1 MTSSDTLLS
10 AFCKAMWKTP
20 DLDYIR
26 EVLTAAF
33 KVRKNV
39 FLLFCELT
47 CFKVHQTK
55 YGPRM
60 VPDRQLSK
68 LLSDVLQLPEVFDG
82 SEELHFVEII
92 NSKGL
97 KLAKDIFAQHE
108 ALIVALMSLHA
119 PNFYKIFNR
128 NGWSKK
134 KEGRQ
139 NRAMAFAPDWIV
151 NIVYDRLVARQILDP
166 IFFKKEF
173 LPYSSVWID
182 SNTSWIEAGQKRPSE
197 VCGRQGVSYPFCFAG
212 LLTIKKS
219 VHRYIQMQ
227 SELQTQLQ
235 STGIWSFSR
244 C

>member
-1 MTSSDTLLS
+1 
-10 AFCKAMWKTP
+10 
-20 DLDYIR
+20 
-26 EVLTAAF
+26 
-33 KVRKNV
+33 
-39 FLLFCELT
+39 
-47 CFKVHQTK
+47 
-55 YGPRM
+55 M

-68 LLSDVLQLPEVFDG
+68 LLSDVSQLPEVFDG

>member
-33 KVRKNV
+33 KVRKNL
-39 FLLFCELT
+39 FLLFCELR

-60 VPDRQLSK
+60 VPDRQLLQ
-68 LLSDVLQLPEVFDG
+68 LLSEVSQLPEVFDG
-82 SEELHFVEII
+82 SEDLHFVEMI

-97 KLAKDIFAQHE
+97 YLATDIFAQHE

-119 PNFYKIFNR
+119 PNFYQIFNR
-128 NGWSKK
+128 NGWSKT
-134 KEGRQ
+134 KERKQ
-139 NRAMAFAPDWIV
+139 NRAMAFVPDWII
-151 NIVYDRLVARQILDP
+151 NIVHDRLVQRRILNP

-182 SNTSWIEAGQKRPSE
+182 SNTSWLESGQKRPTE
-197 VCGRQGVSYPFCFAG
+197 LCGRQGVRFLALILCF
-212 LLTIKKS
+212 
-219 VHRYIQMQ
+219 
-227 SELQTQLQ
+227 
-235 STGIWSFSR
+235 
-244 C
+244 